1 MSSAETPGR
10 ADDRCCLDLGDQLA
24 KFQPGLLAHA
34 RRITRDED
42 AALDVV
48 QRAFLKASLHI
59 DRYEGRAALR
69 TWVGRIVSN
78 EALTWERA
86 RRRRDRLE
94 ADVVACAPWR
104 QDPLKPIDV
113 LERKRT
119 IECVRRALEALSPRD
134 RELVEETL
142 DGDRTA
148 IARLSLGTGVGK
160 RTLRTRLHRA
170 RKKLRALLDGP

>member
-1 MSSAETPGR
+1 VSSADTPGR
-10 ADDRCCLDLGDQLA
+10 ADDRRCFDLGDQLT
-24 KFQPGLLAHA
+24 KFQPGLLALA

-48 QRAFLKASLHI
+48 QRAFLKVSLHI
-59 DRYEGRAALR
+59 DQYEGRAALG

-78 EALTWERA
+78 EAVTWERS
-86 RRRRDRLE
+86 RRRRDRLS
-94 ADVVACAPWR
+94 ADVVACGPWR
-104 QDPLKPIDV
+104 HEPLKPIDV

-148 IARLSLGTGVGK
+148 IARLSLGTGVGQ

-170 RKKLRALLDGP
+170 RKKLRALLDEP